1 MVVAQ
6 LIEQLLPIPEVHGLN
21 PVIGKIL
28 LKFNICLLSNVYW
41 KDKNKKRGLGWA
53 IFKKKVIHMIER
65 DNYPNRTNTNVYIG
79 CTIIS

>member
-41 KDKNKKRGLGWA
+41 KDENKKKRPGMGH
-53 IFKKKVIHMIER
+53 F
-65 DNYPNRTNTNVYIG
+65 
-79 CTIIS
+79 